1 MKKLWYAFLLLTT
14 CLVVSCNNVDDL
26 KEDISD
32 LEKRVTSLETQIK
45 DLNSNNEAIQALAK
59 KGATITTINYDQE
72 KGTYSI
78 EMSDGKKLNLVE
90 NKSTTALFPIM
101 GVDADGNWQVSYD
114 NGNTFTTIELNGQPV
129 SAVAEDG
136 FTPQF
141 RVNDAGYWE
150 VNYGDGFVA
159 VKDINDNLVS
169 AKGEGQVA
177 QDQFFED
184 VIVRGNELYIKLKDE
199 YNTEITVPIAP
210 DFECKFIDAE
220 GNVITDIHTIF
231 EGETVE
237 FKVKMKG
244 VDNAIVTV
252 PEGWR
257 YRLGEPASDHI
268 AILSLTA
275 PESSVTTRAVADNSK
290 DVSILAT
297 ANTFA
302 CIAKMQVEAKK
313 RIDYK
318 KMYEEGTLV
327 IGGVAVNKTTF
338 PNVQDVASETDLATL
353 ITNIKN
359 DATVLFLNGNYTLN
373 SKGTVNGK
381 VAIIGRYADSQSKIK
396 VSGGNSY
403 CPLQA
408 AGGQLLWKNLSVDAT
423 VRTNYLLNQESKA
436 AEFGTLAIENCEIY
450 LGGNLAYFNIA
461 TGSVAN
467 ISIRET
473 KLQYQTVATTDTRII
488 SLGSNA
494 VTSSFKSFAFINNIV
509 YNKTIMKGSIW
520 AEAKTVLNVSD
531 KNMLI
536 KNNTFVNYLSNTA
549 YMRLTSI
556 HDLTMMNNI
565 FFTDGKGETNVSES
579 NLYVPI
585 SGAGSMMV
593 NNNKVYDNS
602 GVMKWYDTNVKGSR
616 VEITPETA
624 TPFSEFDLTK
634 GIFVSKD
641 PNYGPAQE

>member
-45 DLNSNNEAIQALAK
+45 DLNSNIEAIQALAK

-114 NGNTFTTIELNGQPV
+114 NGNTFTTIVLNGQPV

-159 VKDINDNLVS
+159 VKDTNDNLVS

-177 QDQFFED
+177 QDQFFEVVD
-184 VIVRGNELYIKLKDE
+184 KRGNELYIKLKDE
-199 YNTEITVPIAP
+199 KNTEITVPIAP
-210 DFECKFIDAE
+210 DFECKFVDAK
-220 GNVITDIHTIF
+220 GIVITDIQSIF

-257 YRLGEPASDHI
+257 YRLGEPANDHI

-338 PNVQDVASETDLATL
+338 PNVQEVASGTDLATL
-353 ITNIKN
+353 IPNIKSK
-359 DATVLFLNGNYTLN
+359 ATVLFLNGSYKLN
-373 SKGTVNGK
+373 NKGTINGK
-381 VAIIGRYADSQSKIK
+381 VAIIGRYADSQSEIK
-396 VSGGNSY
+396 VSGASSY

-408 AGGQLLWKNLSVDAT
+408 TGGQLLWKNLSIDMSG
-423 VRTNYLLNQESKA
+423 RTNYLINQDNNAGAFDTFAVENCNINN
-436 AEFGTLAIENCEIY
+436 LASSFSYIIKENGSVKKISIEN
-450 LGGNLAYFNIA
+450 
-461 TGSVAN
+461 
-467 ISIRET
+467 T
-473 KLQYQTVATTDTRII
+473 KIMFTTPVNTNPVTII
-488 SLGSNA
+488 SLAKDTEIAGYEII
-494 VTSSFKSFAFINNIV
+494 TFKNNIV
-509 YNKTIMKGSIW
+509 YYADIIKGVILSDVAPGLSNATITI
-520 AEAKTVLNVSD
+520 D
-531 KNMLI
+531 
-536 KNNTFVNYLSNTA
+536 NNTFVNILSSSA
-549 YMRLTSI
+549 YTNIKAAKSLEMQK
-556 HDLTMMNNI
+556 NI
-565 FFTDGKGETNVSES
+565 FYTDGV
-579 NLYVPI
+579 
-585 SGAGSMMV
+585 GATSLAQSYLFAKINGTVLV
-593 NNNKVYDNS
+593 NDNKVYDKQTKFKWIDNS
-602 GVMKWYDTNVKGSR
+602 TDKNT
-616 VEITPETA
+616 ITLEAA
-624 TPFSEFDLTK
+624 TPFSEFDLTN

>member
-45 DLNSNNEAIQALAK
+45 DLNSNIEAIQALAK

-159 VKDINDNLVS
+159 VKDTNDNLVS

-177 QDQFFED
+177 QDQFFEVVD
-184 VIVRGNELYIKLKDE
+184 KRGNELYIKLKDE
-199 YNTEITVPIAP
+199 KNTEITVPIAP
-210 DFECKFIDAE
+210 DFECKFVDAK
-220 GNVITDIHTIF
+220 GIVITDIQSIF

-257 YRLGEPASDHI
+257 YRLGEPANDHI

-338 PNVQDVASETDLATL
+338 PNVQDVSSETDLATL

-381 VAIIGRYADSQSKIK
+381 VAIIGRYADSQSKITVTGEK
-396 VSGGNSY
+396 TY

-423 VRTNYLLNQESKA
+423 TRTTYLLNQENKA
-436 AEFGTLAIENCEIY
+436 AEFGTLAIEDCELYI
-450 LGGNLAYFNIA
+450 GGNLAYFNIA
-461 TGSVAN
+461 TGSVPN
-467 ISIRET
+467 ISIERT
-473 KLQYQTVATTDTRII
+473 KLEFKTAATADTRII
-488 SLGSNA
+488 SLGSSA
-494 VTSSFKSFAFINNIV
+494 LDTSFKSFTFNDNIV
-509 YNKTIMKGSIW
+509 YNEIIMKGSIW
-520 AEAKTVLNVSD
+520 GEAGTATGVAD
-531 KNMLI
+531 KNMTI
-536 KNNTFVNYLSNTA
+536 KNNSFINFLSNTA

-556 HDLTMMNNI
+556 HDLTMTNNI
-565 FFTDGKGETNVSES
+565 FYTDGKGDTGISACG
-579 NLYVPI
+579 LYVKI
-585 SGAGSMMV
+585 SGAGTMAV
-593 NNNKVYDNS
+593 NNNKVYDS
-602 GVMKWYDTNVKGSR
+602 STVVKWYETSAKTAP
-616 VEITPETA
+616 ELITPEAA
-624 TPFSEFDLTK
+624 TPFSEFDLTN

>member
-45 DLNSNNEAIQALAK
+45 DLNSNIEAIQALAK
-59 KGATITTINYDQE
+59 RGATITTINYDQE

-101 GVDADGNWQVSYD
+101 GVDVDGNWQVSYD

-150 VNYGDGFVA
+150 VDYGDGFVA
-159 VKDINDNLVS
+159 VKDTNDNLVS

-177 QDQFFED
+177 QDQFFEVVD
-184 VIVRGNELYIKLKDE
+184 KRGNELYIKLKDE
-199 YNTEITVPIAP
+199 KNTEITVPIAP
-210 DFECKFIDAE
+210 DFECKFVDAV
-220 GNVITDIHTIF
+220 GNVITDIQTIF
-231 EGETVE
+231 EGETVD
-237 FKVKMKG
+237 FKVMMKG

-257 YRLGEPASDHI
+257 YRLGEPASDTHI

-275 PESSVTTRAVADNSK
+275 PESSANTRAVADNSK

-318 KMYEEGTLV
+318 KMYEEGTLE
-327 IGGVAVNKTTF
+327 IGGVSVNKNTF
-338 PNVQDVASETDLATL
+338 PNVQEVASETDLAKL
-353 ITNIKN
+353 ISDVKS
-359 DATVLFLNGNYTLN
+359 DATVFFLNGNYTVN
-373 SKGTVNGK
+373 SKATVNAK
-381 VAIIGRYADSQSKIK
+381 VAIIGRYADSQPTVK
-396 VSGGNSY
+396 VGNTY
-403 CPLQA
+403 FPLQA
-408 AGGQLLWKNLSVDAT
+408 AGGQFLWKNLFIDAT
-423 VRTNYLLNQESKA
+423 ERTNYLINQEKYA
-436 AEFGTLAIENCEIY
+436 AEFELFAIEDCE
-450 LGGNLAYFNIA
+450 LNLTATFAYFNISA
-461 TGSVAN
+461 ASVTT
-467 ISIRET
+467 ISIERT
-473 KLQYQTVATTDTRII
+473 KMKFQAIPDKDTRII
-488 SLGSNA
+488 SLGA
-494 VTSSFKSFAFINNIV
+494 ALGTSFKSFIFNDNIV
-509 YNKTIMKGSIW
+509 YNKIIMKGSIW
-520 AEAKTVLNVSD
+520 GEAGTATGVAD
-531 KNMLI
+531 KNMTI
-536 KNNTFVNYLSNTA
+536 KNNSFINFLSNTA

-556 HDLTMMNNI
+556 HDLTMTNNI
-565 FFTDGKGETNVSES
+565 FYTDGKGETNVSES

-585 SGAGSMMV
+585 SGAGSMTV

-602 GVMKWYDTNVKGSR
+602 GVMKWYDTNVKESR
-616 VEITPETA
+616 VVITPEAA
-624 TPFSEFDLTK
+624 TPFSEFDLTN

-641 PNYGPAQE
+641 HNYGPAQE

>member
-45 DLNSNNEAIQALAK
+45 DLNSNIEAIQALAK

-114 NGNTFTTIELNGQPV
+114 NGNTFTTIVLNGQPV

-159 VKDINDNLVS
+159 VKDTNDNLVS

-177 QDQFFED
+177 QDQFFEVVD
-184 VIVRGNELYIKLKDE
+184 KRGNELYIKLKDE
-199 YNTEITVPIAP
+199 KNTEITVPIAP
-210 DFECKFIDAE
+210 DFECKFVDAV
-220 GNVITDIHTIF
+220 GNVITDIQTIF
-231 EGETVE
+231 EGETVD
-237 FKVKMKG
+237 FKVMMKG

-257 YRLGEPASDHI
+257 YRLGEPASDTHI

-327 IGGVAVNKTTF
+327 IGGVTVNRTTF
-338 PNVQDVASETDLATL
+338 PNVQEVASETDLAKL
-353 ITNIKN
+353 ISDVKS
-359 DATVLFLNGNYTLN
+359 DATVFFLNGNYTVN
-373 SKGTVNGK
+373 SKATVNGK
-381 VAIIGRYADSQSKIK
+381 VAIIGRYADSQPVITFA
-396 VSGGNSY
+396 NTY

-408 AGGQLLWKNLSVDAT
+408 AEGQFLWKNLYIDGKA
-423 VRTNYLLNQESKA
+423 RTNYLLNQEGSA
-436 AEFGTLAIENCEIY
+436 AKFDVFAIEDCE
-450 LGGNLAYFNIA
+450 LNLYGVLTFFNNA
-461 TGSVAN
+461 SGSIAN
-467 ISIRET
+467 ISI
-473 KLQYQTVATTDTRII
+473 KQSKIQFQTAAGVDTRII
-488 SLGSNA
+488 SLGGNA

-520 AEAKTVLNVSD
+520 AETKEVENVGD
-531 KNMLI
+531 KNMSI
-536 KNNTFVNYLSNTA
+536 KNNIFVNYLSNAA
-549 YMRLTSI
+549 YMKLTSI
-556 HDLTMMNNI
+556 HDLTMTNNI
-565 FFTDGKGETNVSES
+565 FYTDGKGETNVSES

-585 SGAGSMMV
+585 SGAGSMTV

-602 GVMKWYDTNVKGSR
+602 GVMKWFDTNVKESR
-616 VEITPETA
+616 VVITPETA
-624 TPFSEFDLTK
+624 TPFSEFDLTN